1 MQAFLQ
7 PLTEEEEAVLLDALS
22 GKNEQM
28 RTKAKQKLIEHNLR
42 LVAHIVRKYQ
52 LPEDCIEDFI
62 SIGTIGLMKA
72 VETYDCRKGIRLATY
87 AARCIDNELLM
98 TLRGRKK
105 LSKEVSIYEPIGTD
119 REGNEITLI
128 DVIKAGE
135 TDVVQ
140 DLMNAQYISVLYQT
154 MQDDLSQ
161 RERQILFFRYG
172 LGDVREMTQ
181 KEIGKMLGISR
192 SYVSRIEKKALTKL
206 KKALEQRRYAT
217 F

>member
-22 GKNEQM
+22 GENEQM
-28 RTKAKQKLIEHNLR
+28 RTDARQKLIEHNLR

-62 SIGTIGLMKA
+62 SIGTIGLIKA
-72 VETYDCRKGIRLATY
+72 VQTYDRKKGIRLATY

-135 TDVVQ
+135 TDIVQ
-140 DLMNAQYISVLYQT
+140 DIMDAQYIGVLYQT
-154 MQDDLSQ
+154 MQENLTR
-161 RERQILFFRYG
+161 RERQIIVLRYG
-172 LGDVREMTQ
+172 LGKTREMTQ
-181 KEIGKMLGISR
+181 RELGEMFGISR

-206 KKALEQRRYAT
+206 KKALEQKRYVT